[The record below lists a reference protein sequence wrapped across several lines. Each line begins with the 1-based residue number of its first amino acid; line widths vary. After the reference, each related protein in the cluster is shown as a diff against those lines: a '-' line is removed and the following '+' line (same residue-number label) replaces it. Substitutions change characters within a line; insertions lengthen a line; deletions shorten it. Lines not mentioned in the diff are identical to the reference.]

1 MRRDEKKE
9 EIWPGHGVLP
19 NTLEGPEKGEEMMR
33 ENEKRAAEIMRKSQ
47 EKEGFKNC
55 VQDEKLCPFERK

>member
-9 EIWPGHGVLP
+9 EIWPSHGELP
-19 NTLEGPEKGEEMMR
+19 NAMVVPEKRKEMMR

-47 EKEGFKNC
+47 KM
-55 VQDEKLCPFERK
+55 